1 VKRAVRAL
9 AFACAGALLLSG
21 CAQVELK
28 PPASVEFDLLG
39 RIAARY
45 AKDAFTGNLNWRHA
59 GTGDEL
65 LISTPLGQGV
75 ARIVREGDAVQLT
88 TADGKSY
95 RAPDAESLTER
106 TLGFRLPLEGLAD
119 WVQGR
124 ASADS
129 PARID
134 KGADGKLRSLEQ
146 RGWKVE
152 YQEYDD
158 GGRPAL
164 MRLTYQ
170 GIELRLAISQW
181 R

>member
-1 VKRAVRAL
+1 MRR
-9 AFACAGALLLSG
+9 AFAAAALLLAA
-21 CAQVELK
+21 CAPAELR
-28 PPASVEFDLLG
+28 PPGAVEFDLLG

-45 AKDAFTGNLNWRHA
+45 GNEAFTGNVNWRHA
-59 GTGDEL
+59 GAGDEM

-88 TADGKSY
+88 TADGKAY

-124 ASADS
+124 ASPTQ
-129 PARID
+129 PARTE
-134 KGADGKLRSLEQ
+134 KSPDGRLRALEQ

-152 YQEYDD
+152 YQQYDD
-158 GGRPAL
+158 AGRPAL
-164 MRLTYQ
+164 MRLNYQ

-181 R
+181 K

>member
-1 VKRAVRAL
+1 VKRAVWAL
-9 AFACAGALLLSG
+9 ALLACA
-21 CAQVELK
+21 CATQVELK
-28 PPASVEFDLLG
+28 PPSTAEFDLAG

-45 AKDAFTGNLNWRHA
+45 GNEAFTGNLNWRHA
-59 GTGDEL
+59 ANGDEL

-88 TADGKSY
+88 TADGKQY

-106 TLGFRLPLEGLAD
+106 VLGFRLPLEGLAY

-124 ASADS
+124 PSADT

-134 KGADGKLRSLEQ
+134 KGPDGKLRALEQ

-152 YQEYDD
+152 YQEYA
-158 GGRPAL
+158 GERPSRL
-164 MRLTYQ
+164 RLTYQ
-170 GIELRLAISQW
+170 GIELRLAISEW
-181 R
+181 K

>member
-1 VKRAVRAL
+1 VKRAVWAL
-9 AFACAGALLLSG
+9 AFFACA

-28 PPASVEFDLLG
+28 PPSAVEFDLAG

-45 AKDAFTGNLNWRHA
+45 GNDAFTGNINWRHA
-59 GTGDEL
+59 ATGDEL

-88 TADGKSY
+88 TAEGKQYS
-95 RAPDAESLTER
+95 APDAESLTER

-124 ASADS
+124 PSGDA
-129 PARID
+129 PARMEKD
-134 KGADGKLRSLEQ
+134 PDGKLRTLEQ

-152 YQEYDD
+152 YQEYD
-158 GGRPAL
+158 GARPSL

-170 GIELRLAISQW
+170 GVELRLAISQW